1 MHGLTCT
8 NEQSCDELKE
18 HVSMIRLDEPFRS
31 EIIDELDRIQEERLS
46 VQKANKKEADEAKK
60 RKDVLFVPNKRP

>member
-1 MHGLTCT
+1 
-8 NEQSCDELKE
+8 
-18 HVSMIRLDEPFRS
+18 MIRLDEPFRS